1 MQRLHKFGPF
11 VVPGAHLLLDGA
23 HTLSVHEAEHQ
34 SRIDSFCERNRDL
47 VTNHEERLFLARH
60 YFPETTGIVLNVGV
74 EAFNSDDHMLL
85 PDPENMRSIDVDPGK
100 AEFGSPFGHT
110 VGDFLDWRS
119 DEMLGAVVLFGCI
132 GHRNARDP
140 SEPHMEMEEAD
151 RIVRHAAGLLRPGGS
166 LLLGVELHW
175 ATQATRKRD
184 ERSWVKW
191 SRKSAEMRSS
201 FSEPDCWRGP
211 LNLIIETKRL

>member
-1 MQRLHKFGPF
+1 MQRLRKIGPF
-11 VVPGAHLLLDGA
+11 VVPGSHLKLDA
-23 HTLSVHEAEHQ
+23 ARQASNRKTEHQ
-34 SRIDSFCERNRDL
+34 SRIESFCQRNLDL
-47 VTNHEERLFLARH
+47 VSNHEERLFLARH

-74 EAFNSDDHMLL
+74 EGFNSDDHMLL
-85 PDPENMRSIDVDPGK
+85 PDPANMRSIDVDPNK
-100 AEFGSPFGHT
+100 AAFGSPFGHT
-110 VGDFLDWRS
+110 VGDFLDWQS
-119 DEMLGAVVLFGCI
+119 DEDLGAVVLFGCI

-191 SRKSAEMRSS
+191 SRKSAEIRSS

-211 LNLIIETKRL
+211 LNLIIEARRL